1 MKNVFGISVL
11 ICSGSVCDC
20 RKRRRSETAATGLRA
35 RDSNTIS
42 AEGAAITW
50 LAWGNAPGLM

>member
-1 MKNVFGISVL
+1 MKKVFDIAVSSVA
-11 ICSGSVCDC
+11 GVCDS
-20 RKRRRSETAATGLRA
+20 KRRRSEIAITVRA

-50 LAWGNAPGLM
+50 LAWGDAPGLM